1 MDIGVLITG
10 IIGLCSTVVSGWVSW
25 FFTRKKYYSEVDKN
39 LIENMEKSLEFYK
52 KLSDDNRQ
60 RLAEMAERNA
70 KLEDELRE
78 LRMQVLTLTTNI
90 CMDLTCRKRINK
102 TKGSTSTKTQTKK
115 TENLAVI
122 NPDKEEK

>member
-90 CMDLTCRKRINK
+90 CMDLTCRKRITE
-102 TKGSTSTKTQTKK
+102 TKSKAASKARVKEVDDLLIIEPEK
-115 TENLAVI
+115 E
-122 NPDKEEK
+122 DK